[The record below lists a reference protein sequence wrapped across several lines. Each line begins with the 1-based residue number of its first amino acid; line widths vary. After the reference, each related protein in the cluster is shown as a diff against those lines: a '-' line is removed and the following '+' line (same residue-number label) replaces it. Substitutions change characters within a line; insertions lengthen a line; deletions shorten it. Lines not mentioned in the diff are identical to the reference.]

1 MAIGSNN
8 AIEYFGTQDTVIT
21 TDATVTDGSFS
32 TSGQA
37 TTWPMMMTL
46 ATPLPSLLARTRL
59 HLMQTSRKKKLSRIV
74 VNASHIINARKAWM
88 FAKTRCH

>member
-37 TTWPMMMTL
+37 TTCTNDDDARYAVAAFTGTYSTAPD
-46 ATPLPSLLARTRL
+46 ANSSVSLVAKLNDIDSTNDAQEPDANNL
-59 HLMQTSRKKKLSRIV
+59 HNYL
-74 VNASHIINARKAWM
+74 
-88 FAKTRCH
+88 